1 MNDSTP
7 FDRIERDDDAIDAE
21 LRRRFDAAATAA
33 AASPSTDDADAV
45 LETMRPRLRRAQVR
59 HRTIM
64 AGAAVAAVI
73 AAVAVFFSVS
83 GPGDRSVRTPP
94 ATHSTVP
101 QPSPAVTTTR
111 PAVPTTTLDDHGTDS
126 GASGNTGTAAT
137 SPAEDSGGS
146 SGRPSS
152 PSTPAP
158 PTASGDHS
166 YTSAGGSVTVTAAN
180 GTIALA
186 SSTPAAGFTQEV
198 HDNGP
203 TRVEVRFN
211 DGQTEWRVRVDLV
224 NGQLVPDI
232 TQH

>member
-7 FDRIERDDDAIDAE
+7 FDPIERDDDTIDAE
-21 LRRRFDAAATAA
+21 LRRRFDAAATST

-59 HRTIM
+59 HRAIM

-111 PAVPTTTLDDHGTDS
+111 PAVPTTTVDDHGTDS
-126 GASGNTGTAAT
+126 GAAGNTGPAVT
-137 SPAEDSGGS
+137 SPAEDSGGN
-146 SGRPSS
+146 SGGAS
-152 PSTPAP
+152 PTTPTP
-158 PTASGDHS
+158 PAASGDHS

-180 GTIALA
+180 GAITLA
-186 SSTPAAGFTQEV
+186 SSAPAAGFTQEV

-203 TRVEVRFN
+203 TRVEVRFDN
-211 DGQTEWRVRVDLV
+211 GQTEWRVRVDLV
-224 NGQLVPDI
+224 NGQLVPDV